1 MMIHDV
7 YIATYAIL
15 RCVAEPIF
23 SLAAG
28 QHQAGIYSSLL
39 GRFRPRMCQPK
50 DQQTVEKMHLATSVK
65 SSSTSKSSNNGSSD
79 LQCVGSRWLQWP
91 QFPLEIASRW
101 VAHPNSKKVRPG
113 KLHLEQ
119 WAFGRYHDVPKTT
132 WLMFIWKAPH
142 PNHPRIPNLFGKLLS
157 ESSTMS
163 GCLRLRSGGFCCSSS
178 SARSR
183 MLWRKRAWATQC
195 ATQRGAKSWRQWEKG
210 AHRVCTP
217 EGLLSE
223 YCSIMFDSSSGPHR
237 VGWVRVREVLE
248 FHPVEFSSSS
258 SSGLSLDGVWA
269 RVRVVMPKGVESEVK
284 FGWVKTFHES
294 NLPKKQRVPMFFNVI
309 ST

>member
-132 WLMFIWKAPH
+132 
-142 PNHPRIPNLFGKLLS
+142 
-157 ESSTMS
+157 
-163 GCLRLRSGGFCCSSS
+163 
-178 SARSR
+178 
-183 MLWRKRAWATQC
+183 
-195 ATQRGAKSWRQWEKG
+195 
-210 AHRVCTP
+210 
-217 EGLLSE
+217 
-223 YCSIMFDSSSGPHR
+223 
-237 VGWVRVREVLE
+237 
-248 FHPVEFSSSS
+248 
-258 SSGLSLDGVWA
+258 
-269 RVRVVMPKGVESEVK
+269 
-284 FGWVKTFHES
+284 
-294 NLPKKQRVPMFFNVI
+294 
-309 ST
+309 